1 MARRKLIW
9 SKNAVVQLHE
19 VLMFYKQRNKS
30 SSYSIKL
37 YNRFNLELDKLLT
50 RPELG
55 VKTKIEKIRGLIVSN
70 YVLYYEI
77 SDQYITFL
85 KVWDCRQ
92 NPDKLVF
99 K

>member
-1 MARRKLIW
+1 MAKRKLIW

-19 VLMFYKQRNKS
+19 VLMYYKQRNKS

-37 YNRFNLELDKLLT
+37 YNRLNIELDKLLSH
-50 RPELG
+50 PELG
-55 VKTKIEKIRGLIVSN
+55 VKTKFEKIRGLIISN

-77 SDQYITFL
+77 SEEYITVL
-85 KVWDCRQ
+85 KVWDSRQ
-92 NPDKLVF
+92 NPDKLVL